1 LNGRSGVK
9 KKLSYPTLLDNDV
22 REVFPDDASVN
33 EALRVILK
41 AAQRLAVRLPISPK
55 TKRRKHYYE
64 KKTNCRV
71 RAILRGKVLYETPML
86 TSSPRKRP
94 NIVRNQRKLF
104 EKAHPELKNMKGLTY
119 ELQWL
124 EGDDRWVTDKG

>member
-1 LNGRSGVK
+1 LKTSRNK
-9 KKLSYPTLLDNDV
+9 KDFTLFALLDPDV

-41 AAQRLAVRLPISPK
+41 AAQRLAADPPVSTK

-64 KKTNCRV
+64 KKENCRV
-71 RAILRGKVLYETPML
+71 RAMSRSTVLYETPML
-86 TSSPRKRP
+86 TSSPRKRSD
-94 NIVRNQRKLF
+94 ILRNQRKWL
-104 EKAHPELKNMKGLTY
+104 EKAHPELKNIKDVTY

-124 EGDDRWVTDKG
+124 ENDRWVTDKDND

>member
-1 LNGRSGVK
+1 MK
-9 KKLSYPTLLDNDV
+9 KELTLFALLDRDV
-22 REVFPDDASVN
+22 REAFPDDASVN

-41 AAQRLAVRLPISPK
+41 AAQRLAARLPISTK

-86 TSSPRKRP
+86 ISSRRKRP
-94 NIVRNQRKLF
+94 DIVKNQRKLL
-104 EKAHPELKNMKGLTY
+104 EKQHPELKNTKGVTY

-124 EGDDRWVTDKG
+124 ENDRWVTDKG